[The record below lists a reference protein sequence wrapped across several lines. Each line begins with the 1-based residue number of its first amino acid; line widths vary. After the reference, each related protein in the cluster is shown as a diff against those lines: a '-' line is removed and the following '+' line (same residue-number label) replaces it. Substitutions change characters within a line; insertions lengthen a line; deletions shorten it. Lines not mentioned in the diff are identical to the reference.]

1 MQPRNGYFMKFSILV
16 AHYNN
21 YNYFLDCYKSI
32 INQTHQNFEVILVD
46 DCSDD
51 GSLEKIQNLVKNDTR
66 FKIIKNEENKG
77 VGYTKRKCIELA
89 TGDICGFVDP
99 DDAII
104 PSAIEKSIEKYLEKD
119 TIVATH
125 SNISVCDEKLNY
137 IRDFKG
143 TRKVKNSDSF
153 FFNIDFSVN
162 HFFTFK
168 KLAYDKTS
176 GIDKELTSA
185 VDQDL
190 YLKIYEQ
197 GNFAYINENLYLYR
211 IHEKGVSQDKS
222 KKDKLN
228 HNWHKVLLNT
238 LKRRKVGRIYGR
250 NIDEINNLPKFLFEK
265 ENSFFKKL
273 IRKFIK

>member
-1 MQPRNGYFMKFSILV
+1 MKFSILV

-46 DCSDD
+46 DCSND
-51 GSLEKIQNLVKNDTR
+51 GSLEKIQNLVKNDIR
-66 FKIIKNEENKG
+66 FKVFKNDENKG
-77 VGYTKRKCIELA
+77 VGYTKRKCVELA

-176 GIDKELTSA
+176 GIDNELTSA

-238 LKRRKVGRIYGR
+238 LKRRKMSRIYER

-265 ENSFFKKL
+265 ENSFLKKL